1 VNKKSACDFL
11 IANEINVAPN
21 TFQRVYR
28 YSSASHRLGKVQT
41 RKKVKNNNCASN
53 AINELDIVNGLE

>member
-41 RKKVKNNNCASN
+41 KQKVKNNNSSSN
-53 AINELDIVNGLE
+53 ATDE